1 MIVTTRVLREELRS
15 TLRLEYT
22 LKSSFFLF
30 FPLILA

>member
-1 MIVTTRVLREELRS
+1 MIVTTRVLREELRL

-22 LKSSFFLF
+22 LKSSFF